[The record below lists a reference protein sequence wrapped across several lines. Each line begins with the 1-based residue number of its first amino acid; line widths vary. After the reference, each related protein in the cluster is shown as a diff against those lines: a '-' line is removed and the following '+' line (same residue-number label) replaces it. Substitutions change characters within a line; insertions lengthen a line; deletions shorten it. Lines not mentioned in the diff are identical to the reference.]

1 MTYPCN
7 TDEVHQVP
15 QWRTHV
21 HPVAHNLLNGVH
33 VSTQDAKV
41 WKEYVALFALSRTEN
56 SAKKSTVSFIIKVL
70 LPAVT
75 SFIILNIFIIRY
87 IHYFDWRNMKTSENL
102 LNPHA
107 QPLLSTSSALQ
118 ARLLTF
124 WVVANSFFWYLYT
137 LQIQVG
143 GKNVVEVNQFSRL
156 AGIQRI
162 QKLHKLTIAVVL
174 TNSFHGKVKCCEW
187 SLCGRCFYVI

>member
-56 SAKKSTVSFIIKVL
+56 SAKKI
-70 LPAVT
+70 
-75 SFIILNIFIIRY
+75 
-87 IHYFDWRNMKTSENL
+87 
-102 LNPHA
+102 
-107 QPLLSTSSALQ
+107 
-118 ARLLTF
+118 
-124 WVVANSFFWYLYT
+124 NSFFHHQSASTSCHFLYYLKNLKVHT
-137 LQIQVG
+137 LLWRDHQTVP
-143 GKNVVEVNQFSRL
+143 L
-156 AGIQRI
+156 APIPT
-162 QKLHKLTIAVVL
+162 KHKLLHGGQVKHSCFWSMVGIKWPKNAHLLSSFWFL
-174 TNSFHGKVKCCEW
+174 TPGTSNFA
-187 SLCGRCFYVI
+187 